1 MKEKKKKKEEPEPNI
16 DLKFDSAALVGDEND
31 KKDNENPEIQ
41 EITISGVKLFNIY
54 FLII

>member
-16 DLKFDSAALVGDEND
+16 DLKFDSAALVSDEND

>member
-41 EITISGVKLFNIY
+41 EITIFNIY